1 MADCKVCK
9 NRQKQGG
16 GLMWCKAY
24 SNVISN
30 SKRGGSDEP
39 CDEFSRVE
47 ETIIEEAI
55 STSEPMSVK
64 QDIVKVA
71 KTDMSDKVDIV
82 NNKMSVKQDIVNKPI
97 KPMSDKVDTPDIVK
111 KVMSLKADIPMSD
124 KADIPIKI
132 LEATLTTKEIANI
145 FNVNDKTIH
154 RWLKSNKFKS
164 NKLVDVI
171 DAYNS
176 MGGGITE

>member
-1 MADCKVCK
+1 MADCRVCK
-9 NRQKQGG
+9 HSKKQGSLVVCG
-16 GLMWCKAY
+16 AFGT
-24 SNVISN
+24 VIST
-30 SKRGGSDEP
+30 SRRGGSDEP

-71 KTDMSDKVDIV
+71 KTDMSEKADIV
-82 NNKMSVKQDIVNKPI
+82 NNKMSVKQDIVSKPI
-97 KPMSDKVDTPDIVK
+97 KPMSDKVDIPDIVK
-111 KVMSLKADIPMSD
+111 KVMSL

-154 RWLKSNKFKS
+154 RWLKSNKLKS
-164 NKLVDVI
+164 NNLVDVI